1 MGITAIASGCTHIL
15 GVTLETA
22 RHKLPERLREGALQ
36 GRWRVLGNE
45 EQHLYR
51 HASCGQ
57 QVPEGWYL
65 IIAYLHGMQL
75 CVRWLSFCKLNGGDS
90 KTPDVGLVIV
100 ATLLDYLR
108 RHPIWRPNESILL
121 SRQGPGQ
128 LSRYTEVG
136 KLDFAIGRK
145 EDVGRWVI
153 LLVNEV

>member
-1 MGITAIASGCTHIL
+1 MTYSWTGACLHRVQICVWRL
-15 GVTLETA
+15 PF
-22 RHKLPERLREGALQ
+22 RKLDCS
-36 GRWRVLGNE
+36 
-45 EQHLYR
+45 Y
-51 HASCGQ
+51 
-57 QVPEGWYL
+57 
-65 IIAYLHGMQL
+65 
-75 CVRWLSFCKLNGGDS
+75 S

-121 SRQGPGQ
+121 GRQGPGQ
-128 LSRYTEVG
+128 LPRYTEVG